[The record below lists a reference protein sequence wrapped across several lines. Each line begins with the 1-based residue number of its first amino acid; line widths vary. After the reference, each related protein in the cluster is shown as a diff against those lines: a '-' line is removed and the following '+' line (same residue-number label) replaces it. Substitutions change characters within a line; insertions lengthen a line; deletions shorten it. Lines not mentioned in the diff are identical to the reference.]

1 MNKIVNGILAVIA
14 GIASI
19 IYFLL
24 QTGTIV
30 IHSMVVDY
38 HYTSAFETL
47 MDLLG
52 IVLVVI
58 YLIVI
63 IVNFQYMK
71 KCGKT
76 ARLGCYF
83 SVLLSALNAVCIIL
97 MGMITVFTPLI
108 LVGGILI
115 LVSKS

>member
-38 HYTSAFETL
+38 HYTSAF
-47 MDLLG
+47 
-52 IVLVVI
+52 
-58 YLIVI
+58 
-63 IVNFQYMK
+63 
-71 KCGKT
+71 
-76 ARLGCYF
+76 
-83 SVLLSALNAVCIIL
+83 
-97 MGMITVFTPLI
+97 
-108 LVGGILI
+108 
-115 LVSKS
+115 